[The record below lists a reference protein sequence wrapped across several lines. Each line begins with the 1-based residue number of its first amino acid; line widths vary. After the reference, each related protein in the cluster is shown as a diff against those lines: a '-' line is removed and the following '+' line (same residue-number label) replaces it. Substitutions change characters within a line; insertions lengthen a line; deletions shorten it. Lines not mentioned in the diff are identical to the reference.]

1 MGKWGSVEG
10 GGGGGD
16 EVGGGWELGGRR
28 CVVGVRVK
36 GLSVTDDRRTM
47 QTAGNIKLT

>member
-1 MGKWGSVEG
+1 MGGGSWVEG
-10 GGGGGD
+10 S
-16 EVGGGWELGGRR
+16 GWWV
-28 CVVGVRVK
+28 CVWVK